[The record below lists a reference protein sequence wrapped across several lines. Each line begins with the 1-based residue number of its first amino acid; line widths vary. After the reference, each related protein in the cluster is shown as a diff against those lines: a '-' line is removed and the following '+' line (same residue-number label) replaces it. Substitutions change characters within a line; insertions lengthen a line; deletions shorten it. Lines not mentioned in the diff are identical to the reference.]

1 MSESNESV
9 SAPLPAGLEEPTHRF
24 LAWVELERG
33 LSGNTAAAYSSDL
46 RQCAAFLHGLGI
58 DDWRTAQFEHVSL
71 WVGDLSNRG
80 YSVSSLARKITT
92 VRMMARYLVRERF
105 REDDF
110 TELLSGPRM
119 TRKLPDALT
128 LEEVV
133 RLLETPDR
141 KTPHGVRDRAILELL
156 YSSGLRVSEIS
167 DLALQDV
174 DLRNGFLR
182 VGSGKGSKERVV
194 PVGDK
199 AIEAIES
206 YLGASRPRLVKA
218 HTDSALFLSMRGRAI
233 SRKTIW
239 LMTKRRAAQAG
250 IETPVKPHL
259 LRHSF
264 ATHLLGG
271 GADLRVIQ
279 EMLGHADIA
288 TTQIYTKVENRRLL
302 EQHEAFHPR
311 KNFGRESHG
320 MSDSGE
326 SASEGR

>member
-1 MSESNESV
+1 MSESNESD

-24 LAWVELERG
+24 LAWIELERG
-33 LSGNTAAAYSSDL
+33 LSENTAAAYSSDL
-46 RQCAAFLHGLGI
+46 RQCAAYLHGLGI

-119 TRKLPDALT
+119 VRKLPGALT
-128 LEEVV
+128 LEEVE
-133 RLLETPDR
+133 RLLESPDT
-141 KTPHGVRDRAILELL
+141 KTPQGVRDRAILELL

-194 PVGDK
+194 PVGGQGDRGDRVLPGRFQAAPGKSPYRQRPLSEHARQGDLKEDGLVDDQK
-199 AIEAIES
+199 AR
-206 YLGASRPRLVKA
+206 RP
-218 HTDSALFLSMRGRAI
+218 GR
-233 SRKTIW
+233 
-239 LMTKRRAAQAG
+239 
-250 IETPVKPHL
+250 
-259 LRHSF
+259 
-264 ATHLLGG
+264 
-271 GADLRVIQ
+271 
-279 EMLGHADIA
+279 
-288 TTQIYTKVENRRLL
+288 N
-302 EQHEAFHPR
+302 
-311 KNFGRESHG
+311 
-320 MSDSGE
+320 
-326 SASEGR
+326 

>member
-1 MSESNESV
+1 MGESNERDL
-9 SAPLPAGLEEPTHRF
+9 APLPAGLEEPMHRF
-24 LAWVELERG
+24 LAWIELERG
-33 LSGNTAAAYSSDL
+33 LAENTAAAYSSDL
-46 RQCAAFLHGLGI
+46 RQCAAYLHDLGI
-58 DDWRTAQFEHVSL
+58 DDWRNAQFEHVSL
-71 WVGDLSNRG
+71 WVGDFSSRG
-80 YSVSSLARKITT
+80 YSVSSLARKITA
-92 VRMMARYLVRERF
+92 VRMMARYLVREGF
-105 REDDF
+105 REDDCS
-110 TELLSGPRM
+110 ELLKGPRM
-119 TRKLPDALT
+119 ARKLPGALT
-128 LEEVV
+128 LEEVE
-133 RLLETPDR
+133 RLLESPDQ

-182 VGSGKGSKERVV
+182 VSSGKGSKERVV

-199 AIEAIES
+199 AIQAIEV

-218 HTDSALFLSMRGRAI
+218 HTGSALFLSMRGRAI

-239 LMTKRRAAQAG
+239 LMTKKRAAQAG

-302 EQHEAFHPR
+302 EQHQAFHPR
-311 KNFGRESHG
+311 ERFARKPHG
-320 MSDSGE
+320 MSDAGE
-326 SASEGR
+326 TASEGR